1 MPIIKSAVKKM
12 KQDKVRETRNKKYEH
27 EYKKSV
33 RLIKKGKSK
42 STADAYKALD
52 KAAKK
57 NVIHKKK
64 ASRLKSL
71 VARLTKPAKKK

>member
-1 MPIIKSAVKKM
+1 M
-12 KQDKVRETRNKKYEH
+12 KQDKVRESRNKKYEH

-52 KAAKK
+52 IAAKK

>member
-1 MPIIKSAVKKM
+1 M
-12 KQDKVRETRNKKYEH
+12 KQDKVREARNQKYEH

-33 RLIKKGKSK
+33 RLVKKGKTT
-42 STADAYKALD
+42 STQDAYKALD
-52 KAAKK
+52 KAVKK

-71 VARLTKPAKKK
+71 VSRLTKPAKKN